1 MHKRAFLIVLLLAVL
16 VSPVFAAESS
26 SVRIT
31 TVGNMSLV
39 PINYEPYPAQP
50 NQVEHLWIKV
60 QNVGGETVE
69 NSAFKLIPAYPF
81 SLTAGDSGTLFE
93 GTMNSGETRLL
104 EYDIRVDK
112 DAVQG
117 YYDLS
122 VGVCADSACNN
133 YQKMT
138 FQLYVNTGGVAKIE
152 TLVDNF
158 DSVTGGSPGSITI
171 SIVNRGDLNIKFLV
185 ISIGKSDDYT
195 LLNPDKIYVGELA
208 SDDFETINLNLY
220 ASPNITKTKDVT
232 MPVTLEFTDINNK
245 EYTLNQDV
253 TFPIYSKEDLGRYSL
268 TQSSN
273 SGSTLL
279 VIAFFVLIIV
289 AYFIWKKKK
298 NKT

>member
-1 MHKRAFLIVLLLAVL
+1 MFLIVLLLAVL
-16 VSPVFAAESS
+16 ILPVFAAESS

-69 NSAFKLIPAYPF
+69 NSAFKLIPTFPF
-81 SLTAGDSGTLFE
+81 SLTAGDSGILYE

-112 DAVQG
+112 DATQG

-122 VGVCADSACNN
+122 IGVCADSACNN

-232 MPVTLEFTDINNK
+232 MPITLEFTDINNK

-253 TFPIYSKEDLGRYSL
+253 TFPIYSKEDLSKYSL
-268 TQSSN
+268 TKSSN